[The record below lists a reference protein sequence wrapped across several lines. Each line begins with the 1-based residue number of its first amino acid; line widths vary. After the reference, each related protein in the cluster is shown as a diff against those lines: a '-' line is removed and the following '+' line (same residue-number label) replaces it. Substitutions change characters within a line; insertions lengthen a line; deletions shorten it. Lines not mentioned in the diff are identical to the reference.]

1 MIKGIRRSL
10 KGEKRTSPSI
20 TSPTTS
26 TIAPKTGTPP
36 KKIIRAIY
44 DYASQGPGELS
55 FKKGDFL
62 YVTGSE
68 DSEEWYEAYDPPSN
82 ARGMVPVLYFEVV
95 SRKDSAS
102 TVSLSAAVSSVT
114 PTSTAGNGHVKTLP
128 LSNSKQHHIPQAAH
142 KPPQLQIYGVVL
154 YDFIAERSDELQAK
168 AGESIII
175 IAKSNNEWFVAKPIG
190 RLGGP
195 GLIPISFIEVR
206 NISTNQPVD
215 NLEEAIRQAEVPRV
229 EEWKRLAAEY
239 KASSIPLG
247 KLEDNTAGKV
257 NPSVTEQLQNLNLG
271 GGAYAIKQSSAHYQQ
286 DTASLQRPHQ
296 QHPHHHQ
303 QPQQQQQQQKELQ
316 IQQQYQQD
324 NQQFQDYELEP
335 YVVSASVDRYAF
347 DNDRYWYLVVAKLS
361 NGKYRNLCRYYQ
373 DFYDFQI
380 TLLDEFPDDAG
391 RTGKK
396 RTLPFMPGPLTYV
409 NDSISSQR
417 RVNLNDYVHNLTL
430 LPEYIARS
438 ATVQRLFALR
448 AGDVETL
455 DPSTAMPHP
464 PSRGSYISGTDVAP
478 ADDSQYYDQYEQQR
492 GQSSQGYYQDQRQ
505 SAELSHASQQYV
517 NLANGAPE
525 SPLSQDS
532 QRTSHSNTVHSDN
545 TTVLESI
552 NNEGSATDILDTM
565 DGMPEALKGDKYVKI
580 KVFHGDDLIAIKVP
594 SNIAFKSLVDR
605 VADRL
610 ALQHVVLLYKD
621 EATGAVAELRNEH
634 DFLSALGN
642 REKLVLLAQ

>member
-10 KGEKRTSPSI
+10 KGEKRTSPGI

-26 TIAPKTGTPP
+26 IIAPKTSNPP

-102 TVSLSAAVSSVT
+102 TAS
-114 PTSTAGNGHVKTLP
+114 PSTAASSSGSTTSGAVTGNMQTSSLQ
-128 LSNSKQHHIPQAAH
+128 NSKQHHTPQVAN
-142 KPPQLQIYGVVL
+142 KPAQLQIYGVVL

-206 NISTNQPVD
+206 DISTNQPVND
-215 NLEEAIRQAEVPRV
+215 LEEAILLAKVPRV

-247 KLEDNTAGKV
+247 KLEDNTTITES
-257 NPSVTEQLQNLNLG
+257 PSVTDQLQNLNLDG
-271 GGAYAIKQSSAHYQQ
+271 GTYASKQLPTQH
-286 DTASLQRPHQ
+286 LQY
-296 QHPHHHQ
+296 
-303 QPQQQQQQQKELQ
+303 QQQQSVHLQEQQQFH
-316 IQQQYQQD
+316 
-324 NQQFQDYELEP
+324 NYEREP

-347 DNDRYWYLVVAKLS
+347 ENDKYWYLVVAKLS
-361 NGKYRNLCRYYQ
+361 NGKYRSLCRYYQ

-380 TLLDEFPDDAG
+380 TLLDEFPDEAG

-417 RVNLNDYVHNLTL
+417 RINLNDYVYNLTV
-430 LPEYIARS
+430 LPDYIARS
-438 ATVQRLFALR
+438 PTVQQLFALR
-448 AGDVETL
+448 AGDVETS

-464 PSRGSYISGTDVAP
+464 PSRSSKISSADVAP
-478 ADDSQYYDQYEQQR
+478 ADDSQYHNQYDQQR
-492 GQSSQGYYQDQRQ
+492 GQSSQEYYQEKR
-505 SAELSHASQQYV
+505 LSTDFTQTSQQYM
-517 NLANGAPE
+517 NLPTEAPE

-532 QRTSHSNTVHSDN
+532 QRSSHSNTVQSDN

-552 NNEGSATDILDTM
+552 HMYGSNTDMLDGIE
-565 DGMPEALKGDKYVKI
+565 DKPAVLKNDKHVKI
-580 KVFHGDDLIAIKVP
+580 KVFFGDDLIAMKVP
-594 SNIAFKSLVDR
+594 NSIPFKTLIYR

-610 ALQHVVLLYKD
+610 GLQHVSLLHKD
-621 EATGAVAELRNEH
+621 EVNGAVTELRNEN
-634 DFLSALGN
+634 DFLAALGN

>member
-10 KGEKRTSPSI
+10 KGEKRISPSI
-20 TSPTTS
+20 TSPTNS
-26 TIAPKTGTPP
+26 IIAPKTGIPP

-102 TVSLSAAVSSVT
+102 TVSLSAAASSAT
-114 PTSTAGNGHVKTLP
+114 PTSSAANGQMQTSP
-128 LSNSKQHHIPQAAH
+128 LSNSQQNHIPQAAH
-142 KPPQLQIYGVVL
+142 KPTQLQIYGVVL

-206 NISTNQPVD
+206 SITTNQPVD
-215 NLEEAIRQAEVPRV
+215 NLEDAIQQAGVPRV

-247 KLEDNTAGKV
+247 KLEENTASTET
-257 NPSVTEQLQNLNLG
+257 PSVTEQLQNLNLG
-271 GGAYAIKQSSAHYQQ
+271 GGAYAAKQPPAHYQQ
-286 DTASLQRPHQ
+286 ETSPLQRSHEQQ
-296 QHPHHHQ
+296 QHQH
-303 QPQQQQQQQKELQ
+303 QQQQQNELQ
-316 IQQQYQQD
+316 MQQQYQQD
-324 NQQFQDYELEP
+324 DEQFDYDLEP

-464 PSRGSYISGTDVAP
+464 PSRGSQISGTDVAP

-492 GQSSQGYYQDQRQ
+492 GQSSQGYYQDQQQ
-505 SAELSHASQQYV
+505 SAEHSHTSQQYINV
-517 NLANGAPE
+517 ASGAPE
-525 SPLSQDS
+525 SPLSQNS

-552 NNEGSATDILDTM
+552 NIDGSATDILDTM
-565 DGMPEALKGDKYVKI
+565 DGKPVALKSDKYVKI
-580 KVFHGDDLIAIKVP
+580 KVFYGDDLIAIKVP
-594 SNIAFKSLVDR
+594 SNIAFESLANR

-610 ALQHVVLLYKD
+610 GLQDVVLLYKD
-621 EATGAVAELRNEH
+621 EATGTVSELRNEH
-634 DFLSALGN
+634 DFLNALGT